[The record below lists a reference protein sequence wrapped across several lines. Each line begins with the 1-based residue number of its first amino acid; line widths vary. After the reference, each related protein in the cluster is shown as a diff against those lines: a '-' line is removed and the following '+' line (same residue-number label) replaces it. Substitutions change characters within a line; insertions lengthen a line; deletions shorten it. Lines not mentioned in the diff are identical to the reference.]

1 MRPVMARTGNSAD
14 KTATQRAATKQTAA
28 MNKTATATHTQT
40 RRQRRL
46 AARRS
51 RRPAAQGAPQF
62 RLKPLTALI
71 RATLPVTLLGLP
83 AASLAG
89 PEGGVVTAG
98 SGTVARPDAQT
109 TNIQQHSQN
118 LILNWDSYNVQA
130 NEAVNYRQPNA
141 NAQALNRILDHNPS
155 QIFGQI
161 NANGK
166 VLLVNPNGVFFK
178 PGARVNVGG
187 LVASGL
193 NISDK
198 DFLAGKYH
206 FAHDGKGA
214 PGAVINQ
221 GLIQAATGGAVS
233 LIGGAV
239 KNEGTILA
247 HAGQVNLVAGKA
259 MTMDFDG
266 DGLIQFAVTEELLE
280 RAEGLEDAVS
290 NTGTI
295 KAEGGAVLLKGRAAR
310 DVFTQVVN
318 NSGVIGAGRVESNGG
333 VIRLVAEGP
342 GNSLLN
348 TGTLNAA
355 SEKGAGGAVKLK
367 AEGKV
372 AVSGKARITVAS
384 GTGKGLP
391 GAKQTGGRIDISG
404 GDVAVSD
411 SALITAASGVGQTQA
426 GNALLNTDSGLR
438 RAAPGVLPI
447 NDDGGG
453 VRNGGQ
459 NNGEAKKSKGLA
471 ANKKPR
477 HSSES
482 WNPGK
487 TTHSGPG
494 RNNINDVRGG
504 TIHIKA
510 KNKAVVSGSAQ
521 ITAASETGTGG
532 HIQITGDK
540 VGLLGLARLDASGAA
555 AGGEILLGGD
565 YQGKNPAVKNAKVT
579 YVGKG
584 ARLNADAKTN
594 GKGGR
599 VIIWADDTTRYH
611 GRISARGGP
620 RGGAGGFVEVSGRR
634 YLAFRGEVDV
644 AAPKGRAGTLLL
656 DPNDLCIGGTA
667 TSNSCGGTTASPTPE
682 DTSNPFS
689 AASATANS
697 WVSQATLDA
706 VGNANIIL
714 QATRDIFFDSNISLG
729 SAATGY
735 TGQFRLIAGR
745 NIDMK
750 GNNLTLTGT
759 GASARFY
766 AGGNIVLGRVS
777 VLNGSIYLSA
787 NGAVTQPTVGKN
799 LRAADLYLN
808 AQRPA
813 NTGTGDFLTA
823 QTYTG
828 TYTLNTRNNAIT
840 NLHLGGTLGGN
851 LRFLDNT
858 GFAILG
864 TGVNI
869 GANSI
874 YLNSSRAITQAA
886 TAVISGD
893 GGLTKHGAGALTLSA
908 QNTYKGDTRINAG
921 TVNLN
926 HTTGQTIAASTVR
939 FTNNTT
945 TTATLATTGNQ
956 TIGGLAGGNSNSKA
970 QIQKNTTLTINSS
983 GNTTFSGIIEDG
995 TGPTGGGNLTIAGT
1009 RMLTLTNANTYTG
1022 VTTVRGYRF
1031 TGTGED
1037 PTPEAEKNGSRL
1049 RIENASALGATSAGT
1064 VVENYASLI
1073 LRAPA
1078 AGSVTFDAE
1087 PLTLQ
1092 GKGARPGTSYRYGA
1106 LRGERGNN
1114 IWQGPITLA
1123 ANTHI
1128 RSGTAGKMLT
1138 INSNLSLQGTNR
1150 AGNIVARD
1158 LWLRGQ
1164 GNITLAGLISGSG
1177 NLIGSMN
1184 NVNATLTLSRNRGTD
1199 ATHTGQTQ
1207 IRRGTV
1213 KLGAD
1218 NALSTGSTLIVR
1230 GSAAVLDLAGYNAE
1244 IGGMQLINGTIRDN
1258 GRAADSAAKGALTLN
1273 NDGSTTRNFD
1283 LKNGVISAK
1292 LTGSAGLRKTTG
1304 GTVTLS
1310 GDNSFTGAVT
1320 VSRGVLSIA
1329 SNNALGTHTSGTTTT
1344 VASGAT
1350 LALAGGI
1357 TVSAREA
1364 LTLNGTGATANMGAL
1379 HNISGGNTLSGT
1391 VALAGNTTITNANT
1405 GAGNTLTLGNTLSR
1419 AAGTTTTTNLTLAG
1433 AGNTLISG
1441 AIQTGAG
1448 GLSKTGG
1455 GTLTLSGTN
1464 TYTGATTVS
1473 GGTLKLGAD
1482 NVVSDSSN
1490 LVVNG
1495 GTFDLDSYFDT
1506 VGGVQLTGG
1515 GSIIASGLT
1524 DAEKAATSTKG
1535 TLTLGG
1541 GSNFDLQHGTVSAKL
1556 AGGAG
1561 LNKTTGSTVTLSG
1574 DNSFSGAVTVSGGVL
1589 SIASNN
1595 ALGATGASSGTTVNN
1610 AVLELAPSGST
1621 NLNTAA
1627 EALTLNNGTL
1637 RNASGNNVWNGTIN
1651 LTGAG
1656 TIDNQRT
1663 AVGSTQSLTLTAN
1676 ITSTSNQ
1683 NLTVMGV
1690 GNTHIQGNI
1699 QTGTGSLTKTGGG
1712 TLTFRAEPIP
1722 IRATP
1727 TLTLANWNFKG
1738 GTALHDSSDVVLAN
1752 TGSHKLIITNSET
1765 IASLAG
1771 GGAVEIAN
1779 GRTLTVK
1786 KPRGQR
1792 HELQRCYQRRG
1803 AASPRARRRATQAAL
1818 RLAATTP
1825 TAARPGWTRARC
1837 ASRTTTPLGTPAA
1850 STAANTTTVAR
1861 NATLELSGNGL
1872 NVAEALNL
1880 GGTLANPSGNNEYS
1894 GDIALT
1900 RAATLSS
1907 ATAGNTLTVSGG
1919 VTPRNRRQ
1927 RH

>member
-1 MRPVMARTGNSAD
+1 M
-14 KTATQRAATKQTAA
+14 
-28 MNKTATATHTQT
+28 
-40 RRQRRL
+40 
-46 AARRS
+46 
-51 RRPAAQGAPQF
+51 
-62 RLKPLTALI
+62 
-71 RATLPVTLLGLP
+71 
-83 AASLAG
+83 
-89 PEGGVVTAG
+89 
-98 SGTVARPDAQT
+98 
-109 TNIQQHSQN
+109 
-118 LILNWDSYNVQA
+118 
-130 NEAVNYRQPNA
+130 
-141 NAQALNRILDHNPS
+141 
-155 QIFGQI
+155 
-161 NANGK
+161 
-166 VLLVNPNGVFFK
+166 
-178 PGARVNVGG
+178 
-187 LVASGL
+187 
-193 NISDK
+193 
-198 DFLAGKYH
+198 
-206 FAHDGKGA
+206 
-214 PGAVINQ
+214 
-221 GLIQAATGGAVS
+221 
-233 LIGGAV
+233 
-239 KNEGTILA
+239 
-247 HAGQVNLVAGKA
+247 
-259 MTMDFDG
+259 
-266 DGLIQFAVTEELLE
+266 
-280 RAEGLEDAVS
+280 
-290 NTGTI
+290 
-295 KAEGGAVLLKGRAAR
+295 
-310 DVFTQVVN
+310 
-318 NSGVIGAGRVESNGG
+318 
-333 VIRLVAEGP
+333 
-342 GNSLLN
+342 
-348 TGTLNAA
+348 
-355 SEKGAGGAVKLK
+355 
-367 AEGKV
+367 
-372 AVSGKARITVAS
+372 
-384 GTGKGLP
+384 
-391 GAKQTGGRIDISG
+391 
-404 GDVAVSD
+404 
-411 SALITAASGVGQTQA
+411 
-426 GNALLNTDSGLR
+426 
-438 RAAPGVLPI
+438 
-447 NDDGGG
+447 
-453 VRNGGQ
+453 
-459 NNGEAKKSKGLA
+459 
-471 ANKKPR
+471 
-477 HSSES
+477 
-482 WNPGK
+482 
-487 TTHSGPG
+487 
-494 RNNINDVRGG
+494 
-504 TIHIKA
+504 
-510 KNKAVVSGSAQ
+510 
-521 ITAASETGTGG
+521 
-532 HIQITGDK
+532 
-540 VGLLGLARLDASGAA
+540 
-555 AGGEILLGGD
+555 
-565 YQGKNPAVKNAKVT
+565 
-579 YVGKG
+579 
-584 ARLNADAKTN
+584 
-594 GKGGR
+594 
-599 VIIWADDTTRYH
+599 
-611 GRISARGGP
+611 
-620 RGGAGGFVEVSGRR
+620 
-634 YLAFRGEVDV
+634 
-644 AAPKGRAGTLLL
+644 
-656 DPNDLCIGGTA
+656 
-667 TSNSCGGTTASPTPE
+667 
-682 DTSNPFS
+682 
-689 AASATANS
+689 
-697 WVSQATLDA
+697 
-706 VGNANIIL
+706 
-714 QATRDIFFDSNISLG
+714 
-729 SAATGY
+729 
-735 TGQFRLIAGR
+735 
-745 NIDMK
+745 
-750 GNNLTLTGT
+750 
-759 GASARFY
+759 
-766 AGGNIVLGRVS
+766 
-777 VLNGSIYLSA
+777 
-787 NGAVTQPTVGKN
+787 
-799 LRAADLYLN
+799 
-808 AQRPA
+808 
-813 NTGTGDFLTA
+813 
-823 QTYTG
+823 
-828 TYTLNTRNNAIT
+828 
-840 NLHLGGTLGGN
+840 
-851 LRFLDNT
+851 
-858 GFAILG
+858 
-864 TGVNI
+864 
-869 GANSI
+869 
-874 YLNSSRAITQAA
+874 
-886 TAVISGD
+886 
-893 GGLTKHGAGALTLSA
+893 
-908 QNTYKGDTRINAG
+908 
-921 TVNLN
+921 
-926 HTTGQTIAASTVR
+926 R

-956 TIGGLAGGNSNSKA
+956 TIGGLAGGNDNSKV

-1292 LTGSAGLRKTTG
+1292 LTGSAGLNKTTG

-1310 GDNSFTGAVT
+1310 GDNSFSGTVT

-1405 GAGNTLTLGNTLSR
+1405 GAGDTLTLSNTLSR
-1419 AAGTTTTTNLTLAG
+1419 ATGTTTTTNLTLAG

-1473 GGTLKLGAD
+1473 AGTLKLGAD
-1482 NVVSDSSN
+1482 NVISDSSN

-1574 DNSFSGAVTVSGGVL
+1574 DNSFSGAATVSGGVL

-1610 AVLELAPSGST
+1610 AVLELAPSGGT

-1712 TLTFRAEPIP
+1712 TLTLSGTNIYTGVTTVNAGE
-1722 IRATP
+1722 
-1727 TLTLANWNFKG
+1727 LELQG
-1738 GTALHDSSDVVLAN
+1738 GTALHDSSDVVLAS
-1752 TGSHKLIITNSET
+1752 TGSPKLTVTNSET

-1771 GGAVEIAN
+1771 GGEVEIAN
-1779 GRTLTVK
+1779 GQTLTVK
-1786 KPRGQR
+1786 NSAGKDTSYSGVIS
-1792 HELQRCYQRRG
+1792 G
-1803 AASPRARRRATQAAL
+1803 AGGLTKGAVAGDTGRLTLGGNNTYGGATRVDAGTL
-1818 RLAATTP
+1818 RVTHNNA
-1825 TAARPGWTRARC
+1825 
-1837 ASRTTTPLGTPAA
+1837 LGTPTT

-1907 ATAGNTLTVSGG
+1907 ATAA
-1919 VTPRNRRQ
+1919 PP
-1927 RH
+1927 

>member
-1 MRPVMARTGNSAD
+1 
-14 KTATQRAATKQTAA
+14 
-28 MNKTATATHTQT
+28 MNKTVAATHTQT

-46 AARRS
+46 AARRL
-51 RRPAAQGAPQF
+51 RPGAAQGAPHF
-62 RLKPLTALI
+62 RLKPLTALV

-83 AASLAG
+83 AVSLAG

-161 NANGK
+161 NANGR

-193 NISDK
+193 NISDQ

-206 FAHDGKGA
+206 FANGK
-214 PGAVINQ
+214 GAVINQ

-247 HAGQVNLVAGKA
+247 HAGQVNLVAGRA
-259 MTMDFDG
+259 MAMDFDG

-280 RAEGLEDAVS
+280 RAEGLEAAVS
-290 NTGTI
+290 NTGVI

-333 VIRLVAEGP
+333 VIRLVAEGA
-342 GNSLLN
+342 GSSLLN
-348 TGTLNAA
+348 TGVLNAA
-355 SEKGAGGAVKLK
+355 SEKGAGGTIKLK

-372 AVSGKARITVAS
+372 EVSGKAY
-384 GTGKGLP
+384 
-391 GAKQTGGRIDISG
+391 
-404 GDVAVSD
+404 
-411 SALITAASGVGQTQA
+411 ITAASGTGQART
-426 GNALLNTDSGLR
+426 GDALLDVDSGLR
-438 RAAPGVLPI
+438 RAAPGVLPSRRIQGVLPI
-447 NDDGGG
+447 NDAEGAD
-453 VRNGGQ
+453 
-459 NNGEAKKSKGLA
+459 SKGLA
-471 ANKKPR
+471 TNNQTR
-477 HSSES
+477 HSGAGR
-482 WNPGK
+482 NPGQI
-487 TTHSGPG
+487 THSGEG
-494 RNNINDVRGG
+494 RNDNRGG
-504 TIHIKA
+504 IIRLQA
-510 KNKAVVSGSAQ
+510 KNKAVVSGKAQ
-521 ITAASETGTGG
+521 ITAASETGKGG
-532 HIQITGDK
+532 QIEITGDK
-540 VGLLGLARLDASGAA
+540 VGLLGLARLDASGAV
-555 AGGEILLGGD
+555 AGGVILVGGD
-565 YQGKNPAVKNAKVT
+565 YQGKNPKVRNATVT
-579 YVGKG
+579 YIGKG
-584 ARLNADAKTN
+584 ALLNADATQK

-599 VIIWADDTTRYH
+599 IIVWANDTTRYH
-611 GRISARGGP
+611 GRISARGGA

-667 TSNSCGGTTASPTPE
+667 TANSCGGTTASPTPE

-697 WVSQATLDA
+697 WVSQATLNTLVSGDA
-706 VGNANIIL
+706 TINLIL
-714 QATRDIFFDSNISLG
+714 QASNDIFFDSNISLG
-729 SAATGY
+729 STATGY

-745 NIDMK
+745 NINMNN
-750 GNNLTLTGT
+750 NNLTLTGT

-777 VLNGSIYLSA
+777 VLNGSIHLSA
-787 NGAVTQPTVGKN
+787 NGAVTQPNAGKN

-813 NTGTGDFLTA
+813 NTGSGDFAGA

-840 NLHLGGTLGGN
+840 NLYLGGTLGGN

-864 TGVNI
+864 AGVNI

-874 YLNSSRAITQAA
+874 YLNSNNAIIQNE
-886 TAVISGD
+886 TAVISG
-893 GGLTKHGAGALTLSA
+893 TGALSKQGTGTLTLKA
-908 QNTYKGDTRINAG
+908 ANTYSGVTTINNG
-921 TVNLN
+921 TLELDGSRTSGGPVNVLRN
-926 HTTGQTIAASTVR
+926 SRVSLGNSA
-939 FTNNTT
+939 
-945 TTATLATTGNQ
+945 TAKFAVKQNQ
-956 TIGGLAGGNSNSKA
+956 TIGGLRGNNAASEVIIEHGS
-970 QIQKNTTLTINSS
+970 TLTIHSS
-983 GNTTFSGIIEDG
+983 SDSRYAGIIKDST
-995 TGPTGGGNLTIAGT
+995 TGSGGGNLTIAGT
-1009 RMLTLTNANTYTG
+1009 GKLTLAGVNTYTG
-1022 VTTVRGYRF
+1022 ITTVRGYRF
-1031 TGTGED
+1031 TGAGED
-1037 PTPEAEKNGSRL
+1037 TTPEAEKNGSRL
-1049 RIENASALGATSAGT
+1049 AIESASALGATSAGT

-1087 PLTLQ
+1087 PLTLR
-1092 GKGARPGTSYRYGA
+1092 GAGAWNTPDTTRPNRYRYGA
-1106 LRGERGNN
+1106 LRGERGTN

-1123 ANTHI
+1123 ANTQI
-1128 RSGTAGKMLT
+1128 RSGSIGKMLT
-1138 INSNLSLQGTNR
+1138 INSNLSLQGAAAANPR
-1150 AGNIVARD
+1150 NLR
-1158 LWLRGQ
+1158 LRGQ

-1177 NLIGSMN
+1177 NLIGYMN
-1184 NVNATLTLSRNRGTD
+1184 NLNATLTLGRDRGTD
-1199 ATHTGQTQ
+1199 ATHTGQT
-1207 IRRGTV
+1207 RVERGV
-1213 KLGAD
+1213 FKLGAN
-1218 NALSTGSTLIVR
+1218 NALSTASTLVVQAPAR
-1230 GSAAVLDLAGYNAE
+1230 ATAALAVLDLAGYNAE
-1244 IGGMQLINGTIRDN
+1244 VGGMQLIKGTIRDS
-1258 GRAADSAAKGALTLN
+1258 GRGEGGATKGVLTLN

-1283 LKNGVISAK
+1283 LRNGLISAR
-1292 LTGSAGLRKTTG
+1292 LGGSAGLSKTTTS
-1304 GTVTLS
+1304 TVTLS
-1310 GDNSFTGAVT
+1310 GDNSFSGAVT
-1320 VSRGVLSIA
+1320 VSAGILRIEN
-1329 SNNALGTHTSGTTTT
+1329 NNALGTHTSNTTTT

-1524 DAEKAATSTKG
+1524 LDADKAASSTKG

-1541 GSNFDLQHGTVSAKL
+1541 GGNFDLQHGTVSAKL

-1610 AVLELAPSGST
+1610 AVLELAPSGGT

-1683 NLTVMGV
+1683 NLTVTGV

-1712 TLTFRAEPIP
+1712 M
-1722 IRATP
+1722 
-1727 TLTLANWNFKG
+1727 LTLSGTNIYTGVTTVNDGELELANTG
-1738 GTALHDSSDVVLAN
+1738 GTALHDSSDVVLAS
-1752 TGSHKLIITNSET
+1752 TGNPKLTVTNSET

-1771 GGAVEIAN
+1771 GGEVEIAS
-1779 GRTLTVK
+1779 GQILTVK
-1786 KPRGQR
+1786 NSAGTNTTYSGVISGAGGLTK
-1792 HELQRCYQRRG
+1792 G
-1803 AASPRARRRATQAAL
+1803 AAAGDTGRLTLGGNNTYGGATRVDAGTL
-1818 RLAATTP
+1818 RVTHNNA
-1825 TAARPGWTRARC
+1825 
-1837 ASRTTTPLGTPAA
+1837 LGTPTT

-1919 VTPRNRRQ
+1919 VTLETAGSGTDPATAHALTVTGAGRHRHQRRYQ
-1927 RH
+1927 RRGRPEQDRRRHAHARRHGP